1 MMLSLD
7 YEMQVAI
14 SEALC
19 RMTPRKLRED
29 FAGKWF
35 RFRSFASAFTSV
47 GDKYLET
54 VCLGIYFSLL
64 KVLESP
70 SMFWF

>member
-1 MMLSLD
+1 MLSPD

-19 RMTPRKLRED
+19 RMTPKKLRED

-35 RFRSFASAFTSV
+35 SFRSFASAFTSIR
-47 GDKYLET
+47 DKDFET
-54 VCLGIYFSLL
+54 VCLGTYLFFLLL
-64 KVLESP
+64 KVLELL
-70 SMFWF
+70 